1 LYSYYGTVNEANT
14 YFENRLYS
22 TAWTSSNTTDRTNA
36 LIGATQIIDRLNFSG
51 EKATVYDILYDSD
64 GDLVDPA
71 PSDADVR
78 AAYLSQELE
87 FPRGTDTNVP
97 DEIKMACWEIAYA
110 LLDGVDPDMEAENL
124 AVIGQTIS
132 SVRTTYDRNNVS
144 MAHIANGVPSA
155 KAWRLLKPFLRD
167 FASYRMS
174 RVS

>member
-1 LYSYYGTVNEANT
+1 MYTYYGTVNEANT

-22 TAWTSSNTTDRTNA
+22 TIWTSANTAEREQS
-36 LIGATQIIDRLNFSG
+36 LIGATQIIDRLNFAG
-51 EKATVYDILYDSD
+51 EKAAVYAILYDSD
-64 GDLVDPA
+64 GVLVDPA
-71 PSDADVR
+71 PTDAEVR
-78 AAYLSQELE
+78 AAYVSQELE
-87 FPRGTDTNVP
+87 FPRGTDTNIP
-97 DEIKMACWEIAYA
+97 DEVKMACWEIAYA

-124 AVIGQTIS
+124 AVIGQTIA

-167 FASYRMS
+167 THGWRMS

>member
-1 LYSYYGTVNEANT
+1 LYTYYGTVDEANT
-14 YFENRLYS
+14 YFDNRLFS
-22 TAWTSSNTTDRTNA
+22 TTWTSANATEREQA

-51 EKATVYDILYDSD
+51 EKAAVYAILYDSD

-71 PSDADVR
+71 PTKAEIR

-97 DEIKMACWEIAYA
+97 DDIKIACWEVAYA
-110 LLDGVDPDMEAENL
+110 LLDGIDPDMEAENL

-144 MAHIANGVPSA
+144 MEHIANGVPSA
-155 KAWRLLKPFLRD
+155 KAWRLLRPFLRD
-167 FASYRMS
+167 SHLFKMS
-174 RVS
+174 RVT